1 MHTWTAVL
9 NLKCS
14 IFSIVDVN
22 TFHSLWN
29 NSLTA
34 ISQSRMIPSPSS
46 VVTVTPTAAATPSPT
61 YSSPSPFLHTP
72 FPTFPF
78 SYPTLPPSFLPIVS
92 PMTTLF
98 PLNPMF
104 TQIRPITPTVLSSA
118 ANFPITP
125 VTQTQFMLLSQQ
137 TTPTSSSHPQFIST
151 TSDPKTI
158 SSSLDLKESE
168 IESKEAAGPSS
179 GPLRAESPVL
189 WENINKSILSNYE
202 SAIVQVETDGKAVDT
217 VKATTRPITTLS
229 FKESSSESGRN
240 VPSTPLPQV
249 RPVLQQA
256 QLTGLPMP
264 RSSRPTSLPTLL
276 PMRQYSPHPL
286 SLPALSTLSSLTM
299 FPSPLSLV
307 PLPVTSLLSTVQTTP
322 PTLSQTS
329 PMLSRQHLDIL
340 ATTDCSSPSSSS
352 ITRKHKS
359 TFDSSSSSK
368 RPAVILRSHSSPSL
382 PTTDNADE
390 TQVEA
395 STQNYMSQTPLEGF
409 GNLEQSGKLWMHG

>member
-1 MHTWTAVL
+1 MHRLL

-14 IFSIVDVN
+14 IFLLVDVN

-34 ISQSRMIPSPSS
+34 ISQSRMIPSPST
-46 VVTVTPTAAATPSPT
+46 VVTVTPTTAATPSPT

-72 FPTFPF
+72 FATFPF
-78 SYPTLPPSFLPIVS
+78 SYPTLPSSFLPIVS

-98 PLNPMF
+98 PLNPML
-104 TQIRPITPTVLSSA
+104 TQIKPMTPTVLTSV
-118 ANFPITP
+118 ANFPMTP
-125 VTQTQFMLLSQQ
+125 VTQSQFMLLSQQ

-151 TSDPKTI
+151 TCDPRTV
-158 SSSLDLKESE
+158 SSSLDPKETE
-168 IESKEAAGPSS
+168 IEFKEAAGPSS

-189 WENINKSILSNYE
+189 WENINKNILSTYE
-202 SAIVQVETDGKAVDT
+202 KTIVQVEKDGKAVDT

-229 FKESSSESGRN
+229 FKESSSESSRSI
-240 VPSTPLPQV
+240 PSTPIPQV
-249 RPVLQQA
+249 RPVLQA

-276 PMRQYSPHPL
+276 PIGQYSPHPL

-329 PMLSRQHLDIL
+329 PMLSRQHVGIL
-340 ATTDCSSPSSSS
+340 ATSDCSGPSTSS

-359 TFDSSSSSK
+359 TIDSSSSSK

-382 PTTDNADE
+382 PTTDNSDE
-390 TQVEA
+390 MQAET
-395 STQNYMSQTPLEGF
+395 STQNYMSQTPLEVF